1 MSKITLVSFID
12 NRLKYVQ
19 LMATCGSPQ
28 GSPKHALLIA
38 ECLTGILTAVR
49 NTKQVAA
56 EHAIEIR
63 SLLGYLPPE
72 SVEVIMS
79 AISAKVNLAST
90 GSMGTSNADRQSNVH
105 LDVYLKEQSWE
116 LFQNLKMD
124 THTKLL
130 AMASIFIGLGM
141 LKVTEK
147 TYAVGAAIATQ
158 TSGYESNQ
166 LLDDTRKLKSLLRSI
181 DSSGVQQGPDIYP
194 DSTEVFKA
202 NYPEIYKHAYPDHGP
217 CPTKWSAQYRLVVQG
232 LAVCRSSKTGV
243 QDAKKANAEAA
254 ALGHG
259 MLGIGVQRRASM
271 ESLPGFKW
279 CLPNVNAF
287 APPQYDALHVAM
299 HQPQQQQQL
308 QLQLQQQV
316 PALTCVPTHQ
326 QQLQLTP
333 QKENQLT
340 PDTPTSESP
349 AMLEASDIAPNIFGK
364 WPSLPAPGVAPC
376 NASASA
382 GAVTKLAP
390 SMADITAQIKL
401 RLQAKP
407 AVAAEGGDKDLEPIP
422 PSKKGKRLK
431 AAPSKK
437 AKPSKAAPSKKAKRA
452 KAAPQ
457 PKKKAMT
464 RPSVFMKKPA
474 AAWKPADGKPACPEL
489 GSVPVLYK
497 QAKIYISET
506 RKSFRVICVATN
518 YATEVSVKWESDKP
532 NARSWAEAL
541 KKVDA
546 YRP

>member
-1 MSKITLVSFID
+1 MSKISLASFIV
-12 NRLKYVQ
+12 NRLKYVE
-19 LMATCGSPQ
+19 LMATCGSPP
-28 GSPKHALLIA
+28 GSPKHDLLLA
-38 ECLTGILTAVR
+38 ECLTGILGAVR
-49 NTKQVAA
+49 NTKHVAA
-56 EHAIEIR
+56 EHAVEIR
-63 SLLGYLPPE
+63 GVLGYLPQE

-90 GSMGTSNADRQSNVH
+90 GCSGADRQSNLH
-105 LDVYLKEQSWE
+105 IDVYLKEQSWE
-116 LFQNLKMD
+116 LFQNMNID

-141 LKVTEK
+141 FKVNEK
-147 TYAVGAAIATQ
+147 TYAFGAAIATQ
-158 TSGYESNQ
+158 ASAYESNQ

-194 DSTEVFKA
+194 DSTEVFKM
-202 NYPEIYKHAYPDHGP
+202 NYPEIYKQAYPDHGP
-217 CPTKWSAQYRLVVQG
+217 CPTKWSPHYRLVVHG

-243 QDAKKANAEAA
+243 QDAKKAHGESAA
-254 ALGHG
+254 FGQGILG
-259 MLGIGVQRRASM
+259 LGVQRRASM

-279 CLPNVNAF
+279 RSPNMNAL
-287 APPQYDALHVAM
+287 APPHYDALHVAM

-326 QQLQLTP
+326 QQAQLTP
-333 QKENQLT
+333 QKENQIT
-340 PDTPTSESP
+340 PDTPTSASP
-349 AMLEASDIAPNIFGK
+349 AMQQASDIAPNIFGK
-364 WPSLPAPGVAPC
+364 WPGLPAPSVAPC

-401 RLQAKP
+401 RLQTKP

-422 PSKKGKRLK
+422 PSKKAKRSK

-437 AKPSKAAPSKKAKRA
+437 AKRSKAAPSKKAKRA

-457 PKKKAMT
+457 PKRKAMT
-464 RPSVFMKKPA
+464 RPSVLMKKPA

-497 QAKIYISET
+497 KAKIYISET

-518 YATEVSVKWESDKP
+518 YATEVSVKWGSDKP